1 MKPPFPAPLLAWRL
15 AIAGAGTAA
24 ALAAGA
30 APQCSAVG
38 PARVPMLVELYTS
51 EGCSSCPPADRWL
64 SALRHRPG
72 VLALA
77 FHVDY
82 WDRLGWKDRF
92 ADPAHTRRQVES
104 LRTSGARQ
112 PYTPQVIVDGA
123 DALGWRRIDP
133 PGAAPRPPATVAVT
147 LRRDAEGYVAELRAG
162 PDAPRRLQAYWAV
175 TEDRHST
182 VVRGGE
188 NGGATLDHDF
198 VVREY
203 LPVAA
208 WNAEAQAVVTLR
220 FAPSTAEDPAH
231 PRRTHLVVVDAQT
244 ARPVQALAIAC

>member
-1 MKPPFPAPLLAWRL
+1 MEPAACASRRSLR
-15 AIAGAGTAA
+15 IAVAGVGTAVA
-24 ALAAGA
+24 FAAGA
-30 APQCSAVG
+30 APQCSVVG

-64 SALRHRPG
+64 SSLRHRPG

-77 FHVDY
+77 FHVGY

-123 DALGWRRIDP
+123 DQPGWRRIDP
-133 PGAAPRPPATVAVT
+133 PGAASRPTPSVAVT
-147 LRRDAEGYVAELRAG
+147 VRRDAVGYVAELRAG
-162 PDAPRRLQAYWAV
+162 ADAPQRLQAYWAV

-182 VVRGGE
+182 VVRSGE
-188 NGGATLDHDF
+188 NGGATLEHDF

-203 LPVAA
+203 LPVPAWHADPQAA
-208 WNAEAQAVVTLR
+208 VTLR
-220 FAPSTAEDPAH
+220 FVPSTPADAAH
-231 PRRTHLVVVDAQT
+231 PRRTHLVVVDA
-244 ARPVQALAIAC
+244 ASGRPVQALAIAC